1 MCLSVFG
8 LSFLGRLCVHASAPW
23 VHTEARVSKPQS
35 ARCVCNVLIPIPQV
49 AGRIG
54 RGAYGGV
61 WQATILENKTEVVV
75 KVVFPDP
82 DLDPEDASKARPS
95 EEKLSSFR
103 REIEVMSLLQHP
115 NITAILGITS
125 DSRVLVL
132 EEAITDLHQMIKRQK
147 RSLSLP
153 AVRRWS
159 RELLDG
165 GNNSKVLD
173 HACPI
178 ETVNISN
185 FLFSRVCLVVLV
197 ACVPVLFDKYS
208 VQYLHSIKVIHRDL
222 KPSNLL
228 IFKDMTLKLG
238 DFGLAREAAPTEML
252 PVRREICTLW
262 YRAPE
267 LIMGDES
274 YCSKIDVWSAGC
286 IMLEMLVGRCATAGR
301 VEDVCKVHVPQTVPP
316 TRTPQSLTHR
326 STPSL
331 INTKC

>member
-1 MCLSVFG
+1 M
-8 LSFLGRLCVHASAPW
+8 
-23 VHTEARVSKPQS
+23 EARVSKTQS
-35 ARCVCNVLIPIPQV
+35 ARCVCNVLIPVPQV
-49 AGRIG
+49 AGRFG

-82 DLDPEDASKARPS
+82 DLDPEDARKARPS

-165 GNNSKVLD
+165 GNNNSKVLE
-173 HACPI
+173 HAGPI
-178 ETVNISN
+178 STVNMSN
-185 FLFSRVCLVVLV
+185 FLFSMVCLVLLF

-267 LIMGDES
+267 LVMGDES

-301 VEDVCKVHVPQTVPP
+301 VEDVCKVHVPPTAPP
-316 TRTPQSLTHR
+316 TLTPQSLTHR
-326 STPSL
+326 STPFL
-331 INTKC
+331 INTTC